1 MPIAHT
7 HAHTPKAA
15 RQQDTQPRQRT
26 CAQFE
31 LSSCFSSTEIG
42 IIPVAPAMNLYMY
55 VCFPLCEKVVLL
67 ECVGGQCGQCQGG
80 KWLLCIAKA
89 TYMVAMHRQGDLHG
103 CYALSR

>member
-1 MPIAHT
+1 
-7 HAHTPKAA
+7 
-15 RQQDTQPRQRT
+15 
-26 CAQFE
+26 
-31 LSSCFSSTEIG
+31 
-42 IIPVAPAMNLYMY
+42 MY